1 MSLINKM
8 LKDLETRQGAASP
21 QPGGRQIFQDLLSVN
36 RDRQRV
42 RGLVIG
48 VLAAV
53 ALAVAGYYGVTHW
66 DNRSIPTATTTLP
79 IVASTPVSPAVD
91 TVATLTSSAPA
102 PVVMPPATATAVQ
115 PPKPLAL
122 APAKSAAAR
131 APVTKPASAKSK
143 TAKTEAA
150 PNTGAQ
156 FERTERP
163 YSPEELAEN
172 AYRDAAQLRAQGNPA
187 EAERRLKALLAT
199 NPKQVKAREL
209 LASIQLD
216 SGRWA
221 EAQDTL
227 EQGVTQVPGYL
238 AFRFQLAR
246 LYLEQGADEQALALL
261 ESARREGRTD
271 PELYGFLA
279 ALYQRGGRHA
289 DAVKNYQEA
298 LTLRPVEGKWW
309 LGLGISLEGTKN
321 VSAARDAY
329 RQALES
335 GRLTSNL
342 SRYAEDRLKAL
353 VVR

>member
-1 MSLINKM
+1 VSLINKM
-8 LKDLETRQGAASP
+8 LKDLESRQGAASP
-21 QPGGRQIFQDLLSVN
+21 HPGGRPIFQDLHAVN
-36 RDRQRV
+36 RDRRRV

-53 ALAVAGYYGVTHW
+53 GLAAAGYYGVTHW
-66 DNRSIPTATTTLP
+66 DNRSTPTAATILP
-79 IVASTPVSPAVD
+79 MVASTPVSPAVD
-91 TVATLTSSAPA
+91 TAATLTSTPPA
-102 PVVMPPATATAVQ
+102 LVVTPPATPTVA
-115 PPKPLAL
+115 PSPKPP
-122 APAKSAAAR
+122 APAKPTAAR
-131 APVTKPASAKSK
+131 PSATKPVPAKTK
-143 TAKTEAA
+143 TAKTEVVPNAA
-150 PNTGAQ
+150 AQ

-221 EAQDTL
+221 EAQETL
-227 EQGVTQVPGYL
+227 EQGVTQVPEYL

-246 LYLEQGADEQALALL
+246 LYLEHGADEQALALL

-279 ALYQRGGRHA
+279 ALYQRAGRHA
-289 DAVKNYQEA
+289 EAVKNYQDA
-298 LTLRPVEGKWW
+298 LALRPTEGKWW
-309 LGLGISLEGTKN
+309 LGLGISLEATKN
-321 VSAARDAY
+321 VSTARDAY
-329 RQALES
+329 RRALES
-335 GRLTSNL
+335 GRLTASL
-342 SRYAEDRLKAL
+342 SRYAEDRLRAL
-353 VVR
+353 AAR